1 MKLKKYANRLLV
13 AVLAVAAVA
22 CVDESYRLD
31 EVSTEV
37 TLVEESTTLPLGNL
51 KKKTIGDLLG
61 DQEINGLVKD
71 ENGNYAFSVDGES
84 QSITIDGITTSFEI
98 PSTESSFEV
107 EMPSLNFDN
116 GVVDIKAYDEID
128 SNIAGLS
135 DYIIEGELPSF
146 LPEFPKFSGSYV
158 KTFDYD
164 DAHIHFDVPEQIDGI
179 HKIYFKDV
187 ETGHYGAPIHITID
201 LKGFA
206 DINGG
211 GKLKFQLTQ
220 NGGEFTLLNADNS
233 LLCVSDS
240 YEVEYAIESGAE
252 TIDFVVYVES
262 ITNHK
267 ALNPDH
273 SFDLDLSMECKVDY
287 EIQAKAGSFNTMQM
301 PRMELSAKFEY
312 GDAEVVLNNNIDLIN
327 FEDAE
332 GFDIN
337 INDMPEQVVS
347 INGVELKEGTE
358 LTLFAHGLEWLAESG
373 LAEDLVVEVTL
384 PEFLVLHSIDGLD
397 YEYDQSSHKITT
409 SAAAIVKGLTIG
421 FDGIDFGAEGLTPE
435 NGAITLHFSPVI
447 KAHFDH
453 EGDIKVSKLLP
464 DAGKIEVSA
473 GILGTTAELL
483 SVSGRVNYS
492 DTQTQTFEL
501 SGVEDLNIY
510 IGGIG
515 LSPVIFINIE
525 NPLTIDAVLSAAVSV
540 PEDAERSLSIDAVVV
555 KRAEYVNGEV
565 VPTTTQLV
573 LGKADRRAEY
583 GDAQYTFVECD
594 MERLLRGSI
603 PNEIRMDLSFA
614 AISDEVMTLYT
625 SDIFTINYDYSLS
638 MPLEPNEDLNIRYS
652 DSVEVGDIFDVVSDY
667 ENISLRDIKV
677 IMDVRTTIPLAFGA
691 EVVLLDADE
700 NPSNV
705 KAILREGHNAIVGSK
720 DGVTESRS
728 ELIIELELGEDDSVA
743 SLKDVRNISFEVEAF
758 GVAQDK
764 VGLNENQYIEASL
777 KLQVAGVSLDIKD
790 FIDSD
795 EE

>member
-61 DQEINGLVKD
+61 DQEIEGLVKD
-71 ENGNYAFSVDGES
+71 ENGNFTFSVDGEP

-116 GVVDIKAYDEID
+116 GVIEISAFEEIS

-135 DYIIEGELPSF
+135 DYITEGELPSF
-146 LPEFPKFSGSYV
+146 LPEFPKFGGNYT
-158 KTFDYD
+158 KTFDYE
-164 DAHIHFDVPEQIDGI
+164 DAHIHFDVPEQIDAI

-187 ETGHYGAPIHITID
+187 ETGHHGAPIHISVD
-201 LKGFA
+201 LNGFA

-211 GKLKFQLTQ
+211 GVLNFQLKQ

-233 LLCVSDS
+233 VLCVSDS
-240 YEVEYAIESGAE
+240 YEVEYIVESGAE

-273 SFDLDLSMECKVDY
+273 SFDLDLSMECNVDY
-287 EIQAKAGSFNTMQM
+287 EIQAKAGSFNTTQL

-327 FEDAE
+327 FEDAA

-358 LTLFAHGLEWLAESG
+358 LALFTHGLEWLAESG

-384 PEFLVLHSIDGLD
+384 PEFLVLHSLGSVD
-397 YEYDQSSHKITT
+397 YEYDQSGHKITT
-409 SAAAIVKGLTIG
+409 SAAAIGKGLTIG
-421 FDGIDFGAEGLTPE
+421 FDGIDFGAEGLVPE
-435 NGAITLHFSPVI
+435 NGTITLHFAPAI

-453 EGDIKVSKLLP
+453 EGDIKVSQLLP

-492 DTQTQTFEL
+492 DTQTQTFAL

-515 LSPVIFINIE
+515 LSPVIFINIV

-540 PEDAERSLSIDAVVV
+540 PEDAERSLSIDNVVI
-555 KRAEYVNGEV
+555 KKAEYVNNEI

-573 LGKADRRAEY
+573 LGKADRRAEFS
-583 GDAQYTFVECD
+583 DAQYTFVECD
-594 MERLLRGSI
+594 MENLLRGSI

-625 SDIFTINYDYSLS
+625 SDVFTISYDYALSL
-638 MPLEPNEDLNIRYS
+638 PLEPNEDLNIRYS

-677 IMDVRTTIPLAFGA
+677 IMDVKTTIPLAFGA

-705 KAILREGHNAIVGSK
+705 KAILHEGHDAIVGSK

-743 SLKDVRNISFEVEAF
+743 NLKDVRNISFEVEAF